1 MIKTIT
7 VTGGKNKEGR
17 PEPVQRLDIQ
27 SGEILAVVGPTG
39 SGKSRFISDIEQ
51 WADGETPS
59 GRYVLI
65 DYLPAAQYAEEQSL
79 HRLVAEVSQ
88 NMNFV
93 IDMSVK
99 DFLILHA
106 RSRKVDSPEKAAQ
119 EAVAYANRLVGEPIS
134 SGEKLSVLSG
144 GQSRALMVAD
154 VALISDAPVVL
165 IDEIENAGIDRLQ
178 ALRSLTAQGKVVVVV
193 THDPVLALMA
203 DRRVVMKNGGIMKLL
218 ATTSE
223 EKLLLKR
230 LTQME
235 RELSALREKLRLG
248 EQLRENM
255 PHKME
260 NCGSGKE
267 TRKLQQSSLEME
279 GY

>member
-1 MIKTIT
+1 MAI
-7 VTGGKNKEGR
+7 
-17 PEPVQRLDIQ
+17 
-27 SGEILAVVGPTG
+27 VGPTG
-39 SGKSRFISDIEQ
+39 SGKSRLISDIEQ

-59 GRYVLI
+59 RRYVLI
-65 DYLPAAQYAEEQSL
+65 DHLPAAQYAEERFLRS
-79 HRLVAEVSQ
+79 LVAEVSQ

-99 DFLILHA
+99 DFLIMHA
-106 RSRKVDSPEKAAQ
+106 RSRKADSPEKTA
-119 EAVAYANRLVGEPIS
+119 EKVVVYANKLAGEPIS
-134 SGEKLSVLSG
+134 SDEKLSVLSG

-178 ALRSLTAQGKVVVVV
+178 ALRFLTARGKLVVVV

-218 ATTSE
+218 ATTPG

-230 LTQME
+230 LTRME
-235 RELSALREKLRLG
+235 REFSALREKLRLG
-248 EQLRENM
+248 EQLR
-255 PHKME
+255 KKSSLQAK
-260 NCGSGKE
+260 NCGRGKE
-267 TRKLQQSSLEME
+267 AWELQQSSPEME
-279 GY
+279 EY